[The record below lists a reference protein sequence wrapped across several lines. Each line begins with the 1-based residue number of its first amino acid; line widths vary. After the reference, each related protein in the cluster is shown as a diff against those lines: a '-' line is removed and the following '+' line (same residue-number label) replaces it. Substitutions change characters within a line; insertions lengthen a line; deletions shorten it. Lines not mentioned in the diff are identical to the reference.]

1 MRLLFAAILTLAL
14 QSGAFALGGGGG
26 GGGGGNGGHGSSGG
40 GNGNRFLLVFNR
52 TIEDEEDHGDSYVGD
67 EDEVDDDPR
76 AFNLPAL
83 VAPLSRDGRLTG
95 FAYVHVRVRAADG
108 QNVWS
113 MQENAHYALDALVR
127 AAYRIPVS
135 RADGQQLD
143 ISRAEE
149 VWSEVLREQYGANAI
164 DHIEIRSSDTRLLMR

>member
-1 MRLLFAAILTLAL
+1 MRLLLAAILSLAL

-52 TIEDEEDHGDSYVGD
+52 SAENEDEHGASHESD

-149 VWSEVLREQYGANAI
+149 VWSEVLREQYGADAI

>member
-1 MRLLFAAILTLAL
+1 MRLLLAL
-14 QSGAFALGGGGG
+14 ILCLSVQSGALAMGGGG
-26 GGGGGNGGHGSSGG
+26 GGGGGNNRSSG
-40 GNGNRFLLVFNR
+40 NENRFLLVFNR
-52 TIEDEEDHGDSYVGD
+52 ASDEEEDSDDGHG
-67 EDEVDDDPR
+67 EEEEADDDPR

-83 VAPLSRDGRLTG
+83 VAPLSSDGHLTG

-135 RADGQQLD
+135 LPDGRQLD
-143 ISRAEE
+143 IERAET
-149 VWSEVLREQYGANAI
+149 VWADVLREQYGADAI
-164 DHIEIRSSDTRLLMR
+164 DHIEIRSSDTRLFLR

>member
-1 MRLLFAAILTLAL
+1 MRLLLALFLSLSL
-14 QSGAFALGGGGG
+14 QSGAFAMGGG

-52 TIEDEEDHGDSYVGD
+52 ASDDEAEESDDGHG
-67 EDEVDDDPR
+67 EEEEADDDPR

-83 VAPLSRDGRLTG
+83 VAPLSSDGHLTG
-95 FAYVHVRVRAADG
+95 FAYVQVRVRAADG

-135 RADGQQLD
+135 LPDGRQLD
-143 ISRAEE
+143 IDRAET
-149 VWSEVLREQYGANAI
+149 VWADVLREQYGADAI
-164 DHIEIRSSDTRLLMR
+164 DRIEIRSSDTRLFLR

>member
-1 MRLLFAAILTLAL
+1 MRLLPAAILTLAL

-52 TIEDEEDHGDSYVGD
+52 TVEDEEDHGDSYVGD

-76 AFNLPAL
+76 AFNLPPL

-95 FAYVHVRVRAADG
+95 FAYVQIRVRAADG

-127 AAYRIPVS
+127 AAYRTSVS
-135 RADGQQLD
+135 RSDGQQLD
-143 ISRAEE
+143 ISRAED
-149 VWSEVLREQYGANAI
+149 VWAQVLREQYGADAI